1 MEKTTKE
8 DNKIIQ
14 QKLKYIKLDLDNIP
28 EIYNISRKVK
38 YKALKEYDNSNY
50 KVYQFISV
58 KDIEIYITPTTRS
71 EDTNKKYKLAKPLF
85 QYMQANSEEDIET
98 YMEFLQMLKKL
109 DIDKIEELEKEQ
121 KQFKKQIPYEIK
133 YRNNFIWDIYY
144 SEVENKYFMMF
155 PSKEEQVETLF
166 YIISKQLKTQK
177 KSKDDELIYVPINNM
192 EPEHEFLKRT
202 EMGDLENYLWYFTGN
217 WPDIYELQNKDKSKE
232 IQIIGKAPVYEKI
245 ESLYK
250 IVFKTKEEAQKE
262 FKLIKALFIL
272 QSNMEQEYNFKTGL
286 SSEGKINFFYNHNQ
300 ITYETLPEFI
310 KTEIE
315 KKNEKINNIIE
326 QNIFET
332 ERYILLKE
340 TIEKQN
346 IEYLNKEKQIVT
358 FLECKKSFFGK
369 VSYFFKKKDK
379 KNKKDKDKE
388 VDTEKEKENQEEI
401 DIEKIEIEEKELYT
415 IEDLLKIGTLLEEKE
430 KEYKDKQMDIKA
442 LENKKENLENKIKNA
457 TLYINE
463 IESHKKSIFDFWK
476 FTSKDET
483 TLLNKGEEV
492 KEDESNKNKIK
503 KVFSYEEDIDELAT
517 KIDRKQKSIFNE
529 KEYDAI
535 FAIYQDVDTFNILSK
550 DKKLKK
556 DDKQIESKLNE
567 IKQNYELEYEQ
578 IKEKDFDIF
587 GSVVEDKTKIKVLKN
602 NKHREIEK
610 NLYKIL
616 DIHLDTSLEAYK
628 DNIVH
633 YEKILDK
640 AYLKSII
647 PYDIS
652 SYKIDN
658 KTIDEE
664 KWYIMDINEKEAI
677 SKTDLNE
684 EDIILNKVNIK
695 ENMSAIF
702 YSNIMFYDNLNK
714 TLPDGMDITTELLLN
729 LQQYDKKL
737 VSRKDFKMNFLEN
750 QFKNIIKNI
759 QVYEYDLIKK
769 EK

>member
-616 DIHLDTSLEAYK
+616 DIHLDTSLEDYK